1 MSKIW
6 IIIQREYL
14 SRVKKKS
21 FVIMTILGPV
31 LMAALFIVPV
41 YLANVSDQKKTI
53 GILDETGIFYSKF
66 QSNSSVSFVPLFTDY
81 EGAKKQLDDETLNAF
96 LHIPKEVINTPSTI
110 KLISK
115 KDVGISI
122 ISQMEATI
130 NKEMEAHKLAM
141 SGIDKKVL
149 DDIRVHVKINT
160 LTYEGG
166 KETQSFSEI
175 SYILGFVAGFLIY
188 MVIFMFGSQVMRGI
202 IEEKTSRIVE
212 IIVSSVKPIQLM
224 LGKIIGIAFV
234 GLTQFALW
242 IIFTFILIFAVQE
255 SNPEVFKY
263 KEPNK
268 TIVQN
273 KGMTQ
278 IELQQQAEA
287 FSVANDA
294 SNKVLAA
301 MQSIN
306 IPLIIGMF
314 LFYFIGGY
322 LLYASMF
329 AAVGSAVDSEADT
342 QQFVLPITAP
352 LILAL
357 ISLQFVL
364 NNPDGPVA
372 FWLSMIP
379 FTSPIVIMA
388 RIPFGLPAWQFALS
402 MGILVISFLL
412 MTWLS
417 AKIYRT
423 GILMYGKKISYRELW
438 KWLKY

>member
-1 MSKIW
+1 MNKIS
-6 IIIQREYL
+6 IIIQREYF
-14 SRVKKKS
+14 SRVKKRS
-21 FVIMTILGPV
+21 FIVMTILGPV

-53 GILDETGIFYSKF
+53 GILDETGIFYNKF
-66 QSNSSVSFVPLFTDY
+66 PSNSSVTFVPLFTDY
-81 EGAKKQLDDETLNAF
+81 EGARKQLDTDSINAF
-96 LHIPKEVINTPSTI
+96 LHIPKEAINAPSTI
-110 KLISK
+110 KLIST
-115 KDVGISI
+115 KDVGMSI
-122 ISQMEATI
+122 VSLMEGII

-160 LTYEGG
+160 MIYEGG
-166 KETQSFSEI
+166 KEKQSFSEV

-242 IIFTFILIFAVQE
+242 IIFTFILIFSVQE

-263 KEPNK
+263 KEPDK
-268 TIVQN
+268 VMVQN
-273 KGMTQ
+273 KGMSQ
-278 IELQQQAEA
+278 SELAQQAEA
-287 FSVANDA
+287 LSVTNDA

-301 MQSIN
+301 MQNIN
-306 IPLIIGMF
+306 FPLIIGMF

-342 QQFVLPITAP
+342 QQFVLPITIP

-357 ISLQFVL
+357 VSLQFVL
-364 NNPDGPVA
+364 NNPDGPIA
-372 FWLSMIP
+372 FWLSLIP
-379 FTSPIVIMA
+379 FTSPIVVMA
-388 RIPFGLPAWQFALS
+388 RLPFNPPAWEIALS
-402 MGILVISFLL
+402 MGILVLSFLF

-423 GILMYGKKISYRELW
+423 GILMYGKKSSYRELW